1 MYLTYNEP
9 PTLRVMEDV
18 IREKEFEKLDDD
30 MLNGIAL
37 TLMNQTGVD
46 FFEKHGSIDL
56 GVSYQD
62 RRYRVNISRQR
73 GHIMIVM
80 RLIRRKSQRSKNS
93 DFHLFLRNSLIE
105 KMGLY
110 CLAGRNR
117 IWKIYHSCCND

>member
-1 MYLTYNEP
+1 MPEKSWFKSTDPAKYLEYLSRLMAEKGASDMYLTYNEP

-18 IREKEFEKLDDD
+18 IREKELEKLDDD

-62 RRYRVNISRQR
+62 RWE
-73 GHIMIVM
+73 
-80 RLIRRKSQRSKNS
+80 KSCA
-93 DFHLFLRNSLIE
+93 LGVSLIAIVQ
-105 KMGLY
+105 KSKVK
-110 CLAGRNR
+110 LAFHN
-117 IWKIYHSCCND
+117 KFL